1 MLRFL
6 LRYLRPE
13 VEVRQ
18 ATQLRE
24 GPAAL
29 EGTARAPAEPLRT
42 PYRNIPCIAY
52 AYVAWMVP
60 AKKAGQAMPQKLR
73 EAIAHGAFPLELGD
87 GTVVEAVPARPGS
100 PMSRE
105 DHLELHSRG
114 LPGFYIEEKCIR
126 WGGPVRVEGML
137 VRRDGSWVVRYK
149 ALSELERRTDPGEA
163 RQSPRRRKSRTK
175 AKGKSRR

>member
-1 MLRFL
+1 MIRFVM
-6 LRYLRPE
+6 RYLRPE

-18 ATQLRE
+18 ATELRE

-29 EGTARAPAEPLRT
+29 EGIARAPAEPLRT
-42 PYRNIPCIAY
+42 PYRNTPCIAY

-60 AKKAGQAMPQKLR
+60 AKAGPAMPQKLR
-73 EAIAHGAFPLELGD
+73 EAVAHGAFPLELGD
-87 GTVVEAVPARPGS
+87 GTLVEAIPARPGS

-137 VRRDGSWVVRYK
+137 VRRNGTWTVRYK
-149 ALSELERRTDPGEA
+149 ALSELERRTGPDEVRPS
-163 RQSPRRRKSRTK
+163 RRRRKGRAK
-175 AKGKSRR
+175 AKGKPRR